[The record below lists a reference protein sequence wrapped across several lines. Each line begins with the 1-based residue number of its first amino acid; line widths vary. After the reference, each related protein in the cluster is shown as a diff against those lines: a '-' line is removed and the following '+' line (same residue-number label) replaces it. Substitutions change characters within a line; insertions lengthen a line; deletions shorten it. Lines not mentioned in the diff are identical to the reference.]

1 MKINYLFLLTLIY
14 SSTGLLAQGNFNV
27 KGFGSIE
34 HEVEYYDNVQEPEFN
49 WQLGEQSLFVTGDMG
64 NKFSFLGEFSL
75 AKGSHNHDI
84 KANIHRVRIK
94 YNYVGNHSLIIGQM
108 HTPVN
113 YWNDVYY
120 HARIF
125 FPTTDRPLA
134 FSYFIPVHSIGIR
147 AQGQNLGKLNFGYD
161 IQTTNSLTGDG
172 NNPAV
177 LGAFH
182 IKPVDGMRIGASY
195 YYSFIANNNSMQH
208 HGSGMMSSMYVGSLD
223 YQLVSFSFARF
234 EKKLEIL
241 NEFNAVLSRTDSL
254 GAAQGF
260 SNYLYVGYNFKELY
274 TPYLLCDILRSPD
287 NDLRNGAINKVKIG
301 IGYKHQFTPLL
312 NLKCQ
317 LERYMANPNWSNPAA
332 NNYEFTIQFS
342 YAIY

>member
-1 MKINYLFLLTLIY
+1 MKFNYLFLLTLIY
-14 SSTGLLAQGNFNV
+14 SSAGLFAQGNFNV
-27 KGFGSIE
+27 KGFGSVE
-34 HEVEYYDNVQEPEFN
+34 HGVEYYDNVEELEFN

-64 NKFSFLGEFSL
+64 DKFSFLGEFSL
-75 AKGSHNHDI
+75 GKGSHNHDI

-125 FPTTDRPLA
+125 FPTVDRPLA
-134 FSYFIPVHSIGIR
+134 FSHFIPVHSIGIR

-172 NNPAV
+172 DNPAV

-182 IKPVDGMRIGASY
+182 IKPTDGMRIGASY
-195 YYSFIANNNSMQH
+195 YYSYIADNSSP
-208 HGSGMMSSMYVGSLD
+208 GSGMMSSMYAGSLD

-241 NEFNAVLSRTDSL
+241 NEFTTALSRTDSL
-254 GAAQGF
+254 GMAQNY
-260 SNYLYVGYNFKELY
+260 SNYLYIGYNIKELH
-274 TPYLLCDILRSPD
+274 TPYLLCDILKSSD
-287 NDLRNGAINKVKIG
+287 NDLRNGAINKVKFG
-301 IGYKHQFTPLL
+301 IGYKYQFTPLL
-312 NLKCQ
+312 NVKCQ
-317 LERYMANPNWSNPAA
+317 LERYTANPNWSNPAI
-332 NNYEFTIQFS
+332 NHYEFTFQLS

>member
-1 MKINYLFLLTLIY
+1 MKFNYLFFLTLIY
-14 SSTGLLAQGNFNV
+14 SSAGLFAQGNFNV
-27 KGFGSIE
+27 KGFGSVE
-34 HEVEYYDNVQEPEFN
+34 HGVEYYDNVEELEFN

-64 NKFSFLGEFSL
+64 DKFSFLGEFSL
-75 AKGSHNHDI
+75 GKGSHNHDI

-125 FPTTDRPLA
+125 FPTVDRPLA
-134 FSYFIPVHSIGIR
+134 FSHFIPVHSIGIR

-172 NNPAV
+172 DNPAV

-182 IKPVDGMRIGASY
+182 IKPTDGMRIGASY
-195 YYSFIANNNSMQH
+195 YYSYIADNSSP
-208 HGSGMMSSMYVGSLD
+208 GSGMMSSMYAGSLD

-241 NEFNAVLSRTDSL
+241 NEFTTALSRTDSL
-254 GAAQGF
+254 GMAQNY
-260 SNYLYVGYNFKELY
+260 SNYLYIGYNIKELH
-274 TPYLLCDILRSPD
+274 TPYLLCDILKSSD
-287 NDLRNGAINKVKIG
+287 NDLRNGAINKAKFG
-301 IGYKHQFTPLL
+301 IGYKYQFTPLL
-312 NLKCQ
+312 NVKCQ
-317 LERYMANPNWSNPAA
+317 LERYTANPNWSNPAI
-332 NNYEFTIQFS
+332 NHYEFTFQLS